1 MLKHKDSAACC
12 EREEA
17 LGKDAFV
24 PDKSRR
30 TSKWVSQ
37 LLLALAQTR
46 PVNRPCWSSNSMKR
60 RAGGLLGPKRVAR
73 RRGRGRTDAMTRVG
87 DWIHTG
93 ASTQKPALQPQS
105 SALPEGRL
113 EDRGRERHRR
123 GSSEISQTACRLRV
137 NDFEVPRSS
146 RSLSMTS

>member
-30 TSKWVSQ
+30 TSKWVPQ

-46 PVNRPCWSSNSMKR
+46 PVNRPCWSSNSMER
-60 RAGGLLGPKRVAR
+60 PVGELLGLKRGCKMPR
-73 RRGRGRTDAMTRVG
+73 
-87 DWIHTG
+87 
-93 ASTQKPALQPQS
+93 
-105 SALPEGRL
+105 ALPDGRH
-113 EDRGRERHRR
+113 DRGRRLNSYRCFNPEAGLTTQIRR
-123 GSSEISQTACRLRV
+123 PT
-137 NDFEVPRSS
+137 
-146 RSLSMTS
+146 